1 MSNPIP
7 LTTDGTGP
15 KGAVPVEIHGGLDS
29 GPVEVA
35 DVVGLQNLL
44 DTLTQRIE
52 ALELVLVEK

>member
-1 MSNPIP
+1 MLNPIP

-15 KGAVPVEIHGGLDS
+15 SGAIPVEIHGGNES

-35 DVVGLQNLL
+35 DVVGLQNLI

-52 ALELVLVEK
+52 ALELALEG